1 MNWAGPWAMSLQAQ
15 LPALVCEVLF
25 FTTLDEFAMFKR
37 FAKFAPEK
45 KFTRFARFPSRFGF
59 CNIAYAPWHLSA
71 VLYVAKF
78 KTSFCFDDGFSFNY
92 FRICILSH
100 ISLLSALHGCFFI
113 ILYLK
118 FHF

>member
-15 LPALVCEVLF
+15 LPALVCQVLF
-25 FTTLDEFAMFKR
+25 FYHSVDEFAMFKR

-92 FRICILSH
+92 FLHLYIVTHFSLS
-100 ISLLSALHGCFFI
+100 SLPG
-113 ILYLK
+113 
-118 FHF
+118 